1 MVQSNISAAQ
11 NYVIPKNN
19 YDLVKTVNSTTVEYG
34 SYDFI
39 IIGAG
44 AAGAVVANRLSEIR
58 GWKILLLDAGGEDN
72 DFNKILGLYGYEL
85 FSPKTW
91 GYNTTFQKNGC
102 LGMINQRCF
111 LPQGKVIGG
120 GTTINGAVYARGHPE
135 DFNRWVSVYNNSGWS
150 YDEVLPYFKK
160 SEKAV
165 FEPRDRFYH
174 GDNGYVTISQ
184 PPVTSNL
191 GPLMRD
197 IFKEGGV
204 EYNYD
209 YNGKCEHGL
218 SIAELFL
225 KGNERVSTASAFL
238 DNFRSREN
246 LRISLN
252 SFVTK
257 IVIDNVTKSARG
269 VEFVKNGQKYF
280 AKADKEVIVSAGGVN
295 SVQVL
300 LLSGI
305 GPEKHLKEIN
315 VPLVKNLPVGEYL
328 QDHVMFIG
336 LVIRINGTIYN
347 DTLRELLMR
356 YRRNQRPLISF
367 LENIAFTNIDKDT
380 KKRPDI
386 EYIVSLPLNLP
397 DRGSTYVS
405 LNKEYLAAIKINT
418 TSDFFLF
425 TMLMHPKSRGT
436 VKLQSNSP
444 LDRIPLIDPNYLAEE
459 EDIEKLYQGVKFIV
473 NLNNTEAFR
482 KHGAQVVAFD
492 YPNCE
497 TFKKFSKGWWQCAIR
512 HMSTT
517 IYHPVSTARM
527 GSDPSVSVI
536 NTNLQVHD
544 ISKLRV
550 VCSSSMPELN
560 SGHTTAPTIMIAEKA
575 SDIIKKYYGKLR

>member
-1 MVQSNISAAQ
+1 MYRELYLVYCVLLVSIFSHETFKPRQYENFEEFYNMVQSNISAAQ
-11 NYVIPKNN
+11 NYVIPKDN

-34 SYDFI
+34 TYDFI

-44 AAGAVVANRLSEIR
+44 AAGAVVANRLSEIHS
-58 GWKILLLDAGGEDN
+58 WKILLLDAGGDYD
-72 DFNKILGLYGYEL
+72 DFNKIIGLLLYET

-91 GYNTTFQKNGC
+91 GYNTTVQKNGC
-102 LGMINQRCF
+102 LGMKNQRCF
-111 LPQGKVIGG
+111 LPQAKVIGG
-120 GTTINGAVYARGHPE
+120 GTTVNGAVYARGHPE
-135 DFNRWVSVYNNSGWS
+135 DFNRWVFVYNNSGWS

-191 GPLMRD
+191 
-197 IFKEGGV
+197 
-204 EYNYD
+204 
-209 YNGKCEHGL
+209 
-218 SIAELFL
+218 
-225 KGNERVSTASAFL
+225 VS
-238 DNFRSREN
+238 
-246 LRISLN
+246 
-252 SFVTK
+252 
-257 IVIDNVTKSARG
+257 
-269 VEFVKNGQKYF
+269 
-280 AKADKEVIVSAGGVN
+280 GGVN
-295 SVQVL
+295 SAQVL

-305 GPEKHLKEIN
+305 GPEKHLREVN

-336 LVIRINGTIYN
+336 LAIRTNVIFYN

-356 YRRNQRPLISF
+356 YRRNQRPLISLF
-367 LENIAFTNIDKDT
+367 DSIAFTNIDKDT

-386 EYIVSLPLNLP
+386 EYLVTVPQNLT
-397 DRGSTYVS
+397 DRASIYSS
-405 LNKEYLAAIKINT
+405 LNDEYLAAIKINT
-418 TSDFFLF
+418 TSDLIML
-425 TMLMHPKSRGT
+425 TILMHPKSRGT

-444 LDRIPLIDPNYLAEE
+444 LDVPLIDPNYLAEE
-459 EDIEKLYQGVKFIV
+459 EDIEKLYQAVKFIV

-517 IYHPVSTARM
+517 VYHPSSTARM

-536 NTNLQVHD
+536 NTNLQVHG

-550 VCSSSMPELN
+550 ICSSSMPEVN
-560 SGHTTAPTIMIAEKA
+560 TGHPSAPIIMIAEKA
-575 SDIIKKYYGKLR
+575 SDIIKKYYCSNPSKHLVSISSNDASIRCFDSIAQTTCALNYSGRNPFLSRSEWSGIDFVIWIITL